1 MTKIDVMQLGPLGAN
16 CYLIRAEGQDNC
28 AVIDPGGDGE
38 AVLAKAAALG
48 LTVSAVLL
56 THCHFDHVGGLPP
69 LAAVAP
75 VYLHPGDLTLPQFL
89 TAGPLPPANHLAEGQ
104 RLTLAGL
111 EIGVLH
117 TPGHTPGSVCFLT
130 GNALFTGDTLFAGSC
145 GRTDLP
151 GGDSGQMASSLARL
165 AALDYR
171 GQVYP
176 GHGPA
181 STLDQERRHNPY
193 LREVAGA

>member
-1 MTKIDVMQLGPLGAN
+1 MTKIDVLQLGLLGAN
-16 CYLIRAEGQDNC
+16 CYLVRAEGEKHC

-38 AVLAKAAALG
+38 AILAKAAALG

-56 THCHFDHVGGLPP
+56 THCHFDHVGGLQP

-75 VYLHPGDLTLPQFL
+75 VYLHPGDLTLPEFL

-104 RLTLAGL
+104 GLTLAGL
-111 EIGVLH
+111 VITVFH

-130 GNALFTGDTLFAGSC
+130 GDALFTGDTLFAGSC

-151 GGDSGQMASSLARL
+151 GGDPGQMAASLARL
-165 AALDYR
+165 AALDYH

-181 STLDQERRHNPY
+181 TGLDQERRHNPC